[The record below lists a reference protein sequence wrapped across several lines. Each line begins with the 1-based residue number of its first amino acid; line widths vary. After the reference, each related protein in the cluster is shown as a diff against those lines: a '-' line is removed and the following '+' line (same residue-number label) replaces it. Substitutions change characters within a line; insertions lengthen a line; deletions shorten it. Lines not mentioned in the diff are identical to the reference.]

1 MNNIVLGHSGFIG
14 SHTYKFLKN
23 KGLKV
28 IGGNTKN
35 CNLLNK
41 KDKHQIQS
49 SYNSNIDA

>member
-14 SHTYKFLKN
+14 SHIYKYLKN

-35 CNLLNK
+35 CNLLKKKRHNK
-41 KDKHQIQS
+41 FF
-49 SYNSNIDA
+49 